1 MIFVY
6 KVWENFCKSLSDC
19 GFYSITARDVLE
31 GKGKDKYFILKH
43 DVETNVARAL
53 EIAKIE
59 AKFGHHGSYY
69 VQAYLLENK
78 ENVNMLKEIQ
88 GLGHE
93 VSYHFDVMDS
103 TKGNLDLAIEEF
115 EKNKALFENNGFVL
129 STLCQHGNPV
139 VERVGYTSNRDFF
152 RSERVQVLY
161 PSLCDIMVDFKD
173 KANTDY
179 IYFSDA
185 GRRFNIIFD
194 PINNDV
200 IKSDD
205 KNIPINTMEEIID
218 YVKKQNCIISI
229 HPHRWEK
236 NAASYLIKQWIFKI
250 VKATAKVLMKVPFIK
265 KIMSKYYYLAK
276 KI

>member
-6 KVWENFCKSLSDC
+6 KVWDNFCKTLSDC
-19 GFYSITARDVLE
+19 GFHSITAKDALE
-31 GKGKDKYFILKH
+31 GKGQDRYFVLKH
-43 DVETNVARAL
+43 DVETNVAKAL
-53 EIAKIE
+53 KIAKIE
-59 AKFGHHGSYY
+59 ANYGHRGSYY

-115 EKNKALFENNGFVL
+115 ETNKIIFENNGFAL

-139 VERVGYTSNRDFF
+139 VDRVGYTSNRDFF
-152 RSERVQVLY
+152 RSEKVQIIY
-161 PSLCDIMVDFKD
+161 PSLCDIMVDFKE

-179 IYFSDA
+179 SYFSDA
-185 GRRFNIIFD
+185 GRRFSLIFD

-205 KNIPINTMEEIID
+205 KNVPINNMGEIID
-218 YVKKQNCIISI
+218 HIKKDNCFISI

-236 NAASYLIKQWIFKI
+236 NAVTYFLKKWIFKL
-250 VKATAKVLMKVPFIK
+250 VKATAKLLMKISFIK
-265 KIMSKYYYLAK
+265 KIMSRYYYLAK